1 MKLITETRTDGVI
14 SARFVNGG
22 SDEISG
28 YRICFSLLSKCSVVS
43 GCKIMRQFGGY
54 VEMEPDNQ
62 GILKIG
68 EAWNFY
74 FKYEFDRHAPVN
86 VSWGPMGVY
95 LKLNDG
101 QTVDVISEP
110 IKFHNSQVTSKKKL
124 SAEEPGLRLIPHPL
138 CWEKKSATCSLS
150 GGIKLTGRLNKT
162 EKKVISSLRSLID
175 RMGFS
180 CMLND
185 QGVEVCF
192 ENAEKNF
199 GDEEY
204 EMQIKP
210 DQIKISASHYSGYFY
225 SLVSLLQLRE
235 VYNDSVP
242 CGEIRDIPR
251 FSWRG
256 QHLDCARHFY
266 PVESILRLLDLMA
279 FLKLNRFHWHLI
291 DDESFRLELPSF
303 PELAERTGLR
313 GDGYFIPGVFGGGRG
328 PEGGTYSAE
337 DVKRIN
343 EHAESLGI
351 SVMPEIEIPA
361 HSKALV
367 KVMPELRDHQDESN
381 EESVQG
387 YLENTINPAKQETWD
402 FLNKAIPE
410 IKCMFPFGVIHLG
423 CDEMPHKVWEKSPA
437 INELKK
443 QQGLEST
450 EDVQEWTMKRVA
462 GIVEKAGGRPAAWEE
477 AGRGKKG
484 GIGHE
489 SILFSWSGKELGL
502 NAAMEGYEV
511 VMCPAQ
517 HVYFDMAHTPEPHES
532 GVSWA
537 AFISLADALEWD
549 PVSSNE
555 PELKEKIIGIQG
567 GLWSETVME
576 DKDMEAMLAPRIL
589 ALSEVAWSTSSRKR
603 RINEF
608 VGAARYFGKI
618 FEQLNWE
625 VHELV

>member
-1 MKLITETRTDGVI
+1 MKLITETCSDGVI

-22 SDEISG
+22 THELSG

-43 GCKIMRQFGGY
+43 GCKIMLQFGGY
-54 VEMEPDNQ
+54 VEMAPDNQ
-62 GILKIG
+62 RILKIG
-68 EAWNFY
+68 GEWNFS
-74 FKYEFDRHAPVN
+74 FKYDFDRHAPAN
-86 VSWGPMGVY
+86 VSWGPMGSY

-110 IKFHNSQVTSKKKL
+110 IKFPYSHLTSKIKL
-124 SAEEPGLRLIPHPL
+124 LAEEPELRLIPHPL
-138 CWEKKSATCSLS
+138 CWEKKSGTCSLT
-150 GGIKLTGRLNKT
+150 GGINLTGRLSKT
-162 EKKVISSLRSLID
+162 EKKVISSYRSLTD

-185 QGVEVCF
+185 QGVEVFF

-199 GDEEY
+199 GEEEY
-204 EMQIKP
+204 ELVINP
-210 DQIKISASHYSGYFY
+210 NQIKISASHYSGYIY

-242 CGEIRDIPR
+242 CGKIRDSPR
-251 FSWRG
+251 FRWRG

-266 PVESILRLLDLMA
+266 QVKSILRLLDLMV

-410 IKCMFPFGVIHLG
+410 IKSMFPFGVIHLG
-423 CDEMPHKVWEKSPA
+423 CDEMPHKVWENSPA

-450 EDVQEWTMKRVA
+450 EDVQEWTMKRA
-462 GIVEKAGGRPAAWEE
+462 AEIVEKAGGRPAAWEV

-484 GIGHE
+484 GIGHDAV
-489 SILFSWSGKELGL
+489 IFSWSGKEPGL
-502 NAAMEGYEV
+502 KSVRDGYEV

-517 HVYFDMAHTPEPHES
+517 HVYFDMAHTKGHNEK
-532 GVSWA
+532 GLNWA
-537 AFISLADALEWD
+537 ANISMINALCWD
-549 PVSSNE
+549 PVPENE
-555 PELKEKIIGIQG
+555 SELEMKIIGIQG
-567 GLWSETVME
+567 ELWSETVME
-576 DKDMEAMLAPRIL
+576 DKDMEPLLAPRIL
-589 ALSEVAWSTSSRKR
+589 ALSEVAWSVTQRKR
-603 RINEF
+603 ELKEF
-608 VGAARYFGKI
+608 IGAAEYFGKI
-618 FEQLNWE
+618 FQKFNWNS
-625 VHELV
+625 HELV